1 MNRDEIKRIVDDC
14 EKKCVEQFQLI
25 DDINFYYSE
34 KVLNAM
40 QESGLSESSFSSTT
54 GYGYN
59 DIGRDTIE
67 NIYKKSRFKL
77 ITKKSRGL
85 AVITTYL

>member
-54 GYGYN
+54 GY
-59 DIGRDTIE
+59 
-67 NIYKKSRFKL
+67 
-77 ITKKSRGL
+77 
-85 AVITTYL
+85 